1 MDERLQSLIAEILD
15 ISPEDV
21 GPDLVRADTEQWDS
35 LNHLRLVTAFEEEFG
50 VRLTMD
56 QIAGVRTV
64 RELQG
69 FIDECE
75 AQR

>member
-21 GPDLVRADTEQWDS
+21 VPDLVRADTEQWDS
-35 LNHLRLVTAFEEEFG
+35 LNHLRLITAFEEAFG

-56 QIAGVRTV
+56 QIAAVRTV
-64 RELQG
+64 RELQR
-69 FIDECE
+69 FIDERE